1 VILEREE
8 SLQQLLALAEQA
20 KQGRGG
26 LALVSGEAG
35 IGKTSLLQ
43 LFRSKLIQSQRVLW
57 GGSDALFTPRP
68 LGPLHDMAPSL
79 NPKIRHLL
87 TEGAQPTTL
96 YTLMLQELESSS
108 PGTIL
113 IFEDSHWADYATL
126 DLLKFLGRRISM
138 LPALLVI
145 SFRDDEVN
153 GDHPLARVIGE
164 LPTAHTTR
172 INLKPLSKEAIKIL
186 GLPPGYEIDDLYDIT
201 GGNPFFVS
209 ELLSC
214 QHNPESHIPASIKD
228 AVNARLVRLSSE
240 ERSLLE
246 TISVIPGAV
255 PLKLLDT
262 LVGSSGETLAM
273 ACIGRNI
280 LVQESSEH
288 LRFRHELSRLA
299 TLARVPMTQQ
309 KDLHAKVLETLL
321 LENQSLHNQSLKPGE
336 QKESIENY
344 SNLDQMVHH
353 AAGAFDSKHV
363 LEFAPT
369 AARTAA
375 ALGAHSEAADHLA
388 TALRFVNNAE
398 PELAAQLY
406 ENWAYEA
413 GLALRIDD
421 DVLEARRHAI
431 SLWRAL
437 DRPEKVGENLR
448 WMSRLHW
455 YRGEAS
461 EANHFADEAIQ
472 VLESTP
478 QSAEHAMAYS
488 LRSQLHML
496 NDRMD
501 DAILWGE
508 KALELAKKYNNVEVE
523 IHALNNIGSALV
535 FRNNPDGIEKLE
547 RSLALALQEG
557 LHEHAARVYTNLS
570 EYAVYFRNFELAEE
584 VLAKGIAYNNQH
596 DLFAWRNYLLGRLA
610 LLRLD
615 QGRLRDAQTIAAG
628 VLKTERL
635 TLLMRLPAISVL
647 AQTQMRL
654 GEQSA
659 YKNFA
664 DALTD
669 ALATDELQYII
680 PIRLGLIE
688 FAWLNNQTQ
697 NAIEHLEYLN
707 ALGPEA
713 MHLWRVGE
721 TVVWAHRLSFSL
733 NKDFYKDFPEPHQLE
748 MKEDFFAA
756 AKLWESLGLP
766 YAAALTLMQTTNKDH
781 IQNAFIA
788 AQDLLEPI
796 DANGGITKLKSLAAD
811 FSISELLH
819 SKRRGPY
826 KAARNHPLGLTKRE
840 QEILRLIS
848 KGATN
853 KEIASTL
860 SRSQRTIEHHVS
872 AILTKLNSNS
882 RMEAML
888 RVHNEPWLLPE

>member
-1 VILEREE
+1 MSLLLERDEPM
-8 SLQQLLALAEQA
+8 QQLLVLAEQA

-43 LFRSKLIQSQRVLW
+43 LLRSKIQSKQRVVW

-68 LGPLHDMAPSL
+68 LGPLHDMSASF
-79 NPKIRHLL
+79 NPKIRYLL
-87 TEGAQPTTL
+87 TEGAQPSTL
-96 YTLMLQELESSS
+96 YTLMLEELENASA
-108 PGTIL
+108 GTIL
-113 IFEDSHWADYATL
+113 IFEDMHWADYATL

-138 LPALLVI
+138 LPTLLVI

-164 LPTAHTTR
+164 LPTDHTAR
-172 INLKPLSKEAIKIL
+172 INLQPLTKHAIKTL
-186 GLPPGYEIDDLYDIT
+186 GLPPGYKIDDLYKVT

-209 ELLSC
+209 ELLSY
-214 QHNPESHIPASIKD
+214 QHNPDSLIPASIKD

-246 TISVIPGAV
+246 TISVIPGAI
-255 PLKLLDT
+255 PLNLLET
-262 LVGSSGETLAM
+262 LVGPSGETLAM
-273 ACIGRNI
+273 ACIGRNL
-280 LVQESSEH
+280 LVQDTSET

-299 TLARVPMTQQ
+299 TLARVSTTQQ
-309 KDLHAKVLETLL
+309 KKLHEKVLDTLL
-321 LENQSLHNQSLKPGE
+321 LEFNKQKKP
-336 QKESIENY
+336 IEAY
-344 SNLDQMVHH
+344 SNLDQLVHH
-353 AAGAFDSKHV
+353 AAGAFNSEQV
-363 LEFAPT
+363 LKFAPT

-375 ALGAHSEAADHLA
+375 SLGAHSEAADHLA
-388 TALRFVNNAE
+388 TALRFINNAS

-421 DVLEARRHAI
+421 DVLDARRHAI

-437 DRPEKVGENLR
+437 NRPEKVGENLR

-461 EANHFADEAIQ
+461 EASHYADEAIQ

-478 QSAEHAMAYS
+478 ESAEHAMAYS

-501 DAILWGE
+501 DAIAWGE
-508 KALELAKKYNNVEVE
+508 KALKLANEYDNVEVE

-535 FRNNPDGIEKLE
+535 FRNNPEGISKLE

-570 EYAVYFRNFELAEE
+570 EYAVDFRNFELAERT
-584 VLAKGIAYNNQH
+584 LAKGIAYNNQH
-596 DLFAWRNYLLGRLA
+596 DLFAWRDYLLGRLA
-610 LLRLD
+610 LLRMD
-615 QGRLRDAQTIAAG
+615 QGRLQDAQTIAAG
-628 VLKTERL
+628 VLKSDRL
-635 TLLMRLPAISVL
+635 TLLMRLPALSVL
-647 AQTQMRL
+647 AKTQMRL
-654 GEQSA
+654 GAQSA
-659 YKNFA
+659 HKNFI

-669 ALATDELQYII
+669 ALATDEMQYIV

-688 FAWLNNQTQ
+688 FSWLNNKTK
-697 NAIEHLEYLN
+697 NALEHLEYLN
-707 ALGPEA
+707 ELGPEN
-713 MHLWRVGE
+713 MHFWNLGE
-721 TVVWAHRLSFSL
+721 TSVWAHRLDFSL
-733 NKDFYKDFPEPHQLE
+733 DVSFHQELPQPHQLE
-748 MKEDFFAA
+748 IDGNFLAA
-756 AKLWESLGLP
+756 AQSWKTLGLP
-766 YAAALTLMQTTNKDH
+766 FAAALTLMQIKDPTK
-781 IQNAFIA
+781 IQDAFIE
-788 AQDLLEPI
+788 AQNLLEPI
-796 DANGGITKLKSLAAD
+796 DGAGGLTKLKSLANDLAM
-811 FSISELLH
+811 SELLH
-819 SKRRGPY
+819 SNRRGPY

-840 QEILRLIS
+840 QEILQLIS

-853 KEIASTL
+853 KEIAQVL

>member
-1 VILEREE
+1 
-8 SLQQLLALAEQA
+8 
-20 KQGRGG
+20 
-26 LALVSGEAG
+26 
-35 IGKTSLLQ
+35 
-43 LFRSKLIQSQRVLW
+43 
-57 GGSDALFTPRP
+57 
-68 LGPLHDMAPSL
+68 
-79 NPKIRHLL
+79 
-87 TEGAQPTTL
+87 
-96 YTLMLQELESSS
+96 
-108 PGTIL
+108 
-113 IFEDSHWADYATL
+113 
-126 DLLKFLGRRISM
+126 M

-186 GLPPGYEIDDLYDIT
+186 GLPPGYEINDLYDIT

-228 AVNARLVRLSSE
+228 AVNARLVRLSAE

-280 LVQESSEH
+280 LVQESSEY

-309 KDLHAKVLETLL
+309 KDLHAKVLDTLLQETLL
-321 LENQSLHNQSLKPGE
+321 P
-336 QKESIENY
+336 QKERKNKPIENY
-344 SNLDQMVHH
+344 SNLDQLVHH

-375 ALGAHSEAADHLA
+375 ALGAHSEAADHFA

-501 DAILWGE
+501 DSILWGE

-570 EYAVYFRNFELAEE
+570 EYAVYFRNFELAEKM
-584 VLAKGIAYNNQH
+584 LAKGIAYNNQH

-635 TLLMRLPAISVL
+635 TLLMRLPALSVL

-659 YKNFA
+659 YKNFV

-688 FAWLNNQTQ
+688 FAWLNKQNK

-707 ALGPEA
+707 NLGPES

-721 TVVWAHRLSFSL
+721 TAIWAQRLSFSL
-733 NKDFYKDFPEPHQLE
+733 NQNFYEDLPEPHQLE
-748 MKEDFFAA
+748 IEGDFFAA
-756 AKLWESLGLP
+756 ATSWESLGLP
-766 YAAALTLMQTTNKDH
+766 YAAALTLMQVTDSGH
-781 IQNAFIA
+781 IQKAFIA

-811 FSISELLH
+811 CSISELLH

-840 QEILRLIS
+840 QEILQLIS

-853 KEIASTL
+853 KEIANTL

-872 AILTKLNSNS
+872 SILTKLNSNS